1 MNELK
6 LWLSSALLAVGAGSA
21 YVWFSPANWFL
32 FTLGGA
38 LLTCAVALHSS
49 KHALAL
55 AVRGVMWSVVTMS
68 VFAAQMYGAEG
79 LRRANHAPMVTALV
93 CCGALLLV
101 GHARSESATFRP
113 LAYHRILTTGIL
125 LAVADVLAFTL
136 FSIVGLIESDVT
148 FAIFG
153 GGVAAVS
160 VVGIVG
166 LYQLRT
172 WGLLVSVLVNLFVIV
187 VAGTDALHLHEFR
200 IVFLVPAC
208 VQLLLFVPWFIS
220 AVGKRPVVVPAW
232 LAGLGRMLPA
242 ATIVG
247 MMALAVQPRYGR
259 PVFELVFRW
268 LSR

>member
-1 MNELK
+1 
-6 LWLSSALLAVGAGSA
+6 
-21 YVWFSPANWFL
+21 
-32 FTLGGA
+32 
-38 LLTCAVALHSS
+38 
-49 KHALAL
+49 
-55 AVRGVMWSVVTMS
+55 MS
-68 VFAAQMYGAEG
+68 
-79 LRRANHAPMVTALV
+79 LRSL
-93 CCGALLLV
+93 CF
-101 GHARSESATFRP
+101 RSDR
-113 LAYHRILTTGIL
+113 
-125 LAVADVLAFTL
+125 
-136 FSIVGLIESDVT
+136 T

-187 VAGTDALHLHEFR
+187 VAGTDTLHLHEFR

-208 VQLLLFVPWFIS
+208 VQLLLLVPWFIS
-220 AVGKRPVVVPAW
+220 AVGKRPLLVPAR
-232 LAGLGRMLPA
+232 LAALGRMLPA

-247 MMALAVQPRYGR
+247 MMALAVQPLFGR